1 MLGLQQRL
9 SQTLQDRILEVTV
22 QTCNCQY
29 HRTQFA
35 VGKRP
40 SIAGRKQVASPLID
54 VAVPEIAYDAQ
65 SPVQALDQLRVNQT
79 GGNEVIV
86 SASHVVF
93 GVEAGVSDKQRE
105 PRRRPPVCPGECEEV
120 LDCLRRLIS
129 VVELVVDVFYINDR
143 HQQSLTLPQR

>member
-65 SPVQALDQLRVNQT
+65 SPVQALDQLALR
-79 GGNEVIV
+79 
-86 SASHVVF
+86 S
-93 GVEAGVSDKQRE
+93 
-105 PRRRPPVCPGECEEV
+105 RRPKRTAVDQRNV
-120 LDCLRRLIS
+120 HIS
-129 VVELVVDVFYINDR
+129 GNHGSDFITLALKIDTVIQVR
-143 HQQSLTLPQR
+143 HQQDVTRSRSALVVYYLVYDSRSLDDSA